1 MVNNRLYGLPYGMG
15 PKPEV
20 VADIDYAEAERLLLA
35 YRTAFPAFAIDTN
48 TAMPDIHKRRAVQE
62 FGVAYDEVTP
72 DQRRAAKA
80 LNFGDLYG
88 MPKGTK
94 LSRYSYTGRHEN
106 LLRQSRVGDALMA
119 IHYRAAELAGVH
131 VFHDEFIFDST
142 EHLAKYS
149 KIVDTL
155 LAEAKAKAGGGAT
168 KP

>member
-1 MVNNRLYGLPYGMG
+1 MG

-20 VADIDYAEAERLLLA
+20 KVADVDYAEAERRLLA
-35 YRTAFPAFAIDTN
+35 YKTAFPAFVVDIN
-48 TAMPDIHKRRAVQE
+48 TAMPDIHKRRAAKE

-80 LNFGDLYG
+80 LNFGDLFG
-88 MPKGTK
+88 MPKGQSIAADTCTPARAAQ
-94 LSRYSYTGRHEN
+94 LYGGRYSDF
-106 LLRQSRVGDALMA
+106 LKQA
-119 IHYRAAELAGVH
+119 IAAEEEMALHYKAADMVGCTVI
-131 VFHDEFIFDST
+131 HDEFIFDSA
-142 EHLAKYS
+142 EQFDKYN